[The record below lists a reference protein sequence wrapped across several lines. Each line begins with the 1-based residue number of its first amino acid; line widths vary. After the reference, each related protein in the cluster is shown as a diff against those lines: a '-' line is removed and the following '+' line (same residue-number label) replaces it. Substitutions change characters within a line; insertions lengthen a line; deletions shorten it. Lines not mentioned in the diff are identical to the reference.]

1 MKIKH
6 TLLIFSL
13 TALSLFS
20 TQVMSADNRGTLTL
34 ALLGVVDLAKNPD
47 PSVPHSLKGII
58 TGTTRFSKSPVYSN
72 SLGGANTTW
81 GSGFAY
87 IGLSANYGACSS
99 SSDVFSS
106 IPKTNLT
113 GVRLSHSS
121 NDPSLDAFVIPQML
135 FTIEANGGGLYGT
148 KFSGAFLSSVTD
160 LSRNGVSCYYPSGTV
175 VRNGGTK
182 TINIYNNTTYP
193 VYLSGGVQA
202 GIYTYKGAP
211 LYITTQGNVP
221 DADAYVRV
229 NITTDLKV
237 IRVCQISNVVNKDIS
252 VVMNRNNEMFK
263 ESSLSFTCT
272 GDNQQVYMSGIAT
285 EGYPD
290 ATNPAKLMLNNISS
304 SSSSGDVPWVMG
316 KPFMNGISPALSC
329 NEPNSP
335 ELIKFN
341 NEEIVLPKIAKLGEM
356 YNLGIK
362 WAICSKDS
370 VSAGKYRGKALVTI
384 YTKV

>member
-6 TLLIFSL
+6 TLLISSL

-20 TQVMSADNRGTLTL
+20 TQVMGSSDRGTLKL
-34 ALLGVVDLAKNPD
+34 YLLGVVDLAKNPD
-47 PSVPHSLKGII
+47 PSVAHNVKGII
-58 TGTTRFSKSPVYSN
+58 TGTTSFWQSPVYSN
-72 SLGGANTTW
+72 NLAGADSTW
-81 GSGFAY
+81 GNGYAY
-87 IGLSANYGACSS
+87 IGLSAHYGACSS
-99 SSDVFSS
+99 SSSVFSS

-121 NDPSLDAFVIPQML
+121 NDPSLDAYVIPQML
-135 FTIEANGGGLYGT
+135 FTIEATGGGLYGT
-148 KFSGAFLSSVTD
+148 KFSGPFLSNITG
-160 LSRNGVSCYYPSGTV
+160 LSRNGASCYYPSGTV

-193 VYLSGGVQA
+193 VYLSGGVNA

-211 LYITTQGNVP
+211 LYITTQGSSSE
-221 DADAYVRV
+221 ADAYVSV

-272 GDNQQVYMSGIAT
+272 GDNQQVYMAGIAT

-329 NEPNSP
+329 NEGNSP

-341 NEEIVLPKIAKLGEM
+341 NAEIALPQIAKIGET